1 MLLNNSHNDPE
12 INRKINDLVG
22 HPYSLLDRLKMK
34 GIGSPKLRIT
44 KASMHIYNLLQLDQ
58 NTNTCNIELRPKGII
73 LAFQKRLETYV
84 LVIPYYKLSIYKG
97 SSNEY
102 SFHKDTYFIKILAPP
117 LDASIHKFVS
127 RIMSEKKKQQ
137 PTSLD
142 DLL

>member
-12 INRKINDLVG
+12 VNKKINALVG
-22 HPYSLLDRLKMK
+22 CPYSLLERLKMK

-44 KASMHIYNLLQLDQ
+44 KTSIQIYNLLQLDQ

-73 LAFQKRLETYV
+73 IAFQKRLETYV
-84 LVIPYYKLSIYKG
+84 LVIPYYKLTIYKG

-102 SFHKDTYFIKILAPP
+102 SFHKDTYFIKVFAPP
-117 LDASIHKFVS
+117 LDTSIHRFVS
-127 RIMSEKKKQQ
+127 RIIHEKKKQQ